1 MPSLHAPGQNDTSPA
16 RPVPPRRTR
25 SGARW
30 TLALALSLACV
41 SLPLSAGAGQVQP
54 TPAKTAQ
61 AQAQQTQDGQTGLAG
76 AAGTVYTAS
85 DFFADLKAGRVTG
98 LTLEGDGSANV
109 NFQDARPQFV
119 VLPPDAQTLSTL
131 RASGVPLKVLGGGS
145 PFDWL
150 SSVLPL
156 VLAVLILA
164 VLWRTMRGA
173 QGGGGAAQFGRSKA
187 TVHSE
192 GQVKVSF
199 ADVAGADEAK
209 ADLVEVVDFLKH
221 PEKYHT
227 LGARIPHGILLV
239 GPPGSGKTLLARAVA
254 GEAKVPYFS
263 ISGSDFVE
271 MFVGVGAARV
281 RDLFEQAKKQAPCI
295 VFIDEIDAVGRKR
308 GSGMNG
314 GNDEREQTLNQL
326 LVEMDG
332 FQSQH
337 DIIIL
342 AATNRPDV
350 LDAALLR
357 PGRFDRQV
365 VVDAPDVRGR
375 ETILKIHARKKPLDP
390 GVDLSMVARQT
401 PGMVGADLENLLN
414 EAALLAAKGGHKRIT
429 MRDVDEARDRVL
441 MGPERR
447 SMVINDADR
456 RVTAYHEVGHAL
468 AAQLLPHADR
478 VSKLTVVPRGRA
490 AGYMM
495 PLREDRVHY
504 VRPVLEDMIAV
515 ALAGRA
521 AEQVVFGA
529 VTTGAQND
537 FQQATNIARRMVTT
551 WGMSERLGKV
561 SLASDESAYLGGGM
575 QPAQYSQQTARVID
589 EEVSQLIA
597 RQYERVLTLVRENL
611 PRLHVI
617 VPELIRRETLMGA
630 EFSVLLAGGEL
641 DELMIPEPPLS
652 GTGGLAG
659 A

>member
-1 MPSLHAPGQNDTSPA
+1 
-16 RPVPPRRTR
+16 
-25 SGARW
+25 
-30 TLALALSLACV
+30 
-41 SLPLSAGAGQVQP
+41 
-54 TPAKTAQ
+54 
-61 AQAQQTQDGQTGLAG
+61 
-76 AAGTVYTAS
+76 
-85 DFFADLKAGRVTG
+85 
-98 LTLEGDGSANV
+98 
-109 NFQDARPQFV
+109 
-119 VLPPDAQTLSTL
+119 
-131 RASGVPLKVLGGGS
+131 
-145 PFDWL
+145 
-150 SSVLPL
+150 
-156 VLAVLILA
+156 
-164 VLWRTMRGA
+164 
-173 QGGGGAAQFGRSKA
+173 
-187 TVHSE
+187 
-192 GQVKVSF
+192 
-199 ADVAGADEAK
+199 
-209 ADLVEVVDFLKH
+209 
-221 PEKYHT
+221 
-227 LGARIPHGILLV
+227 
-239 GPPGSGKTLLARAVA
+239 
-254 GEAKVPYFS
+254 VPYFS

-375 ETILKIHARKKPLDP
+375 ETILKIHSRKKPLDP
-390 GVDLSMVARQT
+390 GVDLHQVARRT

-414 EAALLAAKGGHKRIT
+414 EAALLAARENRKRIT
-429 MRDVDEARDRVL
+429 MRDVDDARDRVL

-447 SMVINDADR
+447 SMVISDADR

-478 VSKLTVVPRGRA
+478 VHKLTVVPRGRA

-504 VRPVLEDMIAV
+504 VRAVLEDMIAV

-521 AEQVVFGA
+521 AEQVVFGEI
-529 VTTGAQND
+529 TTGAQND
-537 FQQATNIARRMVTT
+537 FQQATNLARRMVTT

-561 SLASDESAYLGGGM
+561 ALASEESAYLGGGM
-575 QPAQYSQQTARVID
+575 QPAAYSQNTARAID
-589 EEVSQLIA
+589 EEVAQLIA
-597 RQYERVLTLVRENL
+597 RQYERTLELVREHL
-611 PRLHVI
+611 SQLHGV
-617 VPELIRRETLMGA
+617 VSQLILRETLSGE
-630 EFSVLLAGGEL
+630 EFVTLLAGGRLEPL
-641 DELMIPEPPLS
+641 APPAPLMP
-652 GTGGLAG
+652 GLA
-659 A
+659 